1 MQRPLRGFFLL
12 LGCIS
17 LLIIFYIQGFIPFA
31 EAFSQGGASAHKE
44 MEIPAKSNMTIEEL
58 RREYSTELRGVA
70 FSSGQEE
77 LNSLLEKIGGRVQM
91 FFRDFSDTSSKEEV
105 ILKRLGFAARLESS
119 MSRTFT
125 YLVLFN
131 PDSH

>member
-17 LLIIFYIQGFIPFA
+17 LLIIFYIQGLIPFA

-44 MEIPAKSNMTIEEL
+44 MEIPAKSKTIIDMTIEEL

-91 FFRDFSDTSSKEEV
+91 FFRDFSDTSSKE
-105 ILKRLGFAARLESS
+105 G
-119 MSRTFT
+119 
-125 YLVLFN
+125 
-131 PDSH
+131 